1 MRRGSTLWLAGF
13 LLFSLTVEGVRAE
26 GELTGL
32 SPEQFLAEVRQPF
45 RQDAWGE
52 ITGRL
57 TYVKGEVY
65 QKGTVRI
72 RLTFSETSLHAQVV
86 INEKNVY
93 GYEQKHGEGEIPETV
108 FDLPEK
114 EEPPGLADYGVQPE
128 DITFAFIYWRFVREL
143 PTETFR
149 QRDCRVFELRHPGE
163 GKGTVRV
170 WFDASRG
177 FPLQAQWFQ
186 PDATEPWRTL
196 ELKGAKKH
204 ANDLWFVKEMRL
216 EGAEWKTQVIFD
228 HVEINPVEKD
238 APEPTALPE
247 AKERAE

>member
-1 MRRGSTLWLAGF
+1 MRCGSTLWLVGMA
-13 LLFSLTVEGVRAE
+13 LFSLAGGWSRADDFAE
-26 GELTGL
+26 L
-32 SPEQFLAEVRQPF
+32 SPEEFLAQVREPF

-57 TYVKGEVY
+57 TYVKGDAH

-72 RLTFSETSLHAQVV
+72 RLTFSPDSLHAQVV
-86 INEKNVY
+86 VNEKNVY
-93 GYEQKHGEGEIPETV
+93 GYEQTHGDGEVPKTV
-108 FDLPEK
+108 LDLPEK
-114 EEPPGLADYGVQPE
+114 EEPPGLADYGIQPE
-128 DITFAFIYWRFVREL
+128 DITFSFIYWKFVREL
-143 PTETFR
+143 PKDSFR
-149 QRDCRVFELRHPGE
+149 QRECRVFELRHPGE

-170 WFDASRG
+170 WFDATRG

-216 EGAEWKTQVIFD
+216 EGPDWKTQVIFD
-228 HVEINPVEKD
+228 HAEINPVEKG
-238 APEPTALPE
+238 APEPTGLPE
-247 AKERAE
+247 AKEREE